1 MLKITI
7 TETPTEQRWV
17 LEGRLAQ
24 PWVDALRTQW
34 RQTHRGRQGRTSV
47 VDLNDVTSMD
57 HSGEQILRAMLR
69 EGVHCIARGVYTTH
83 RLVALRRA
91 VGGAGMRAMA
101 LTRVVGDR
109 SARVAAG
116 ARPLCG
122 GRRGYPSRE
131 PVTHGYDGAR
141 WLNIIDRNIPT
152 GVQPSGGRR
161 MKPQTLGESLIE
173 HDWGSEEELARAIEL
188 RRTKG
193 LLLEAVPVQNRG

>member
-24 PWVDALRTQW
+24 PWVDALRAQW
-34 RQTHRGRQGRTSV
+34 RQTRRGRQGRTCV

-91 VGGAGMRAMA
+91 V
-101 LTRVVGDR
+101 
-109 SARVAAG
+109 
-116 ARPLCG
+116 
-122 GRRGYPSRE
+122 RRGR
-131 PVTHGYDGAR
+131 HAGDG
-141 WLNIIDRNIPT
+141 PHE
-152 GVQPSGGRR
+152 GSG
-161 MKPQTLGESLIE
+161 
-173 HDWGSEEELARAIEL
+173 
-188 RRTKG
+188 
-193 LLLEAVPVQNRG
+193 